1 MSVLMSAADV
11 SPIPMKIQETMVSQ
25 AGTAMSLILSPSS
38 ERPLFSERL
47 WCFLP
52 ARFTLP
58 RWVGQPQRS
67 ACAGAVPGRL
77 SLAVLSLLSEVAGQ
91 QPSAAGDAGSA
102 GQWQLA
108 GRQFNSEIGH
118 LPVRDWLL

>member
-1 MSVLMSAADV
+1 MSVMMSAADV

-52 ARFTLP
+52 ARYTWP
-58 RWVGQPQRS
+58 P
-67 ACAGAVPGRL
+67 
-77 SLAVLSLLSEVAGQ
+77 
-91 QPSAAGDAGSA
+91 AGSGSVRA
-102 GQWQLA
+102 RPVPDRPSVCRQWVALA
-108 GRQFNSEIGH
+108 DGNWPGWQFNSEIGH
-118 LPVRDWLL
+118 LSV

>member
-52 ARFTLP
+52 ARSTWPPLG
-58 RWVGQPQRS
+58 RAAS
-67 ACAGAVPGRL
+67 ALGLCRTGHRCAGNG
-77 SLAVLSLLSEVAGQ
+77 
-91 QPSAAGDAGSA
+91 
-102 GQWQLA
+102 
-108 GRQFNSEIGH
+108 
-118 LPVRDWLL
+118 